1 MPGAIGI
8 FSNADKTYLHQAYRK
23 LDHKTLRHDF
33 LTLLAPGGYVV
44 RKDWQ
49 SDENVVATW

>member
-1 MPGAIGI
+1 VPGAIGI